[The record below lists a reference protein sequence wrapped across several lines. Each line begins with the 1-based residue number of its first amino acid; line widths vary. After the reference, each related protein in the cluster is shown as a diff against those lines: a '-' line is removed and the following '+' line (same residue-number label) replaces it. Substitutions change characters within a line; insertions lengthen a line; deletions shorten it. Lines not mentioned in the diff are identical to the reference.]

1 MCIRAIKSSQQVS
14 EGRSG
19 RSFEETEGEVLSCL
33 PKATELGNG
42 RLRPRAQNNLCRN
55 MAVGDG
61 GGELLTEKGSKSFRA
76 AIERIRSCVPRP
88 EIFTLTGGHT
98 APRKQRLLLGRVTP
112 PHLLGVRRGSWP
124 SPPRP
129 ARPQGAAGT
138 TTPSTFFQVAAA
150 TEQATPSSKCME
162 VDVWNCFLHSFLLS
176 VCLSFLPLFKKESR
190 VSIVSYCV
198 PAAWPLIFSALSH

>member
-1 MCIRAIKSSQQVS
+1 MSDILTIICMYIRAIKSSQQVS

-88 EIFTLTGGHT
+88 EIFTLTRGHT
-98 APRKQRLLLGRVTP
+98 APRKQRLLLGRVPPPTP
-112 PHLLGVRRGSWP
+112 PGSP
-124 SPPRP
+124 KGKLAQPTPPRQAP
-129 ARPQGAAGT
+129 GCRRDHHTLHILSSSCGYGAGN
-138 TTPSTFFQVAAA
+138 TFL
-150 TEQATPSSKCME
+150 E
-162 VDVWNCFLHSFLLS
+162 VHGGGRVELLS
-176 VCLSFLPLFKKESR
+176 AQLSPFCLSLFLASF
-190 VSIVSYCV
+190 
-198 PAAWPLIFSALSH
+198 